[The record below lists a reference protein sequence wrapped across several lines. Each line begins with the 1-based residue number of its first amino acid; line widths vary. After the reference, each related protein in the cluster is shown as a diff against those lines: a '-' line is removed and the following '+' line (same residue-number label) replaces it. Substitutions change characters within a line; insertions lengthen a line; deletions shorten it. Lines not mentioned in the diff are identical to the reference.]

1 MSGEDWRFEY
11 SVEQMRLQRH
21 DFMNYLQVVY
31 GYIQL
36 NKPEEAIKY
45 IKQINTKMT
54 LLSMVF
60 NLECPDLSVL
70 LQDYINFCA
79 KYGIDVEFNNKLECI
94 DQDVVSKNISG
105 IKHSFP
111 AIKEKTLQSFQSEK
125 TKFYIFL
132 KGEPDNFKIIFT
144 KREDIGSLEGYNLI
158 NLGNNMII
166 NSGMAPNEESDFL
179 VFIHVK

>member
-11 SVEQMRLQRH
+11 TVEQMRLQRH

-36 NKPEEAIKY
+36 NKPEEAIRY
-45 IKQINTKMT
+45 IKQINTRMT

-79 KYGIDVEFNNKLECI
+79 KYGIDVKFNNELECI
-94 DQDVVSKNISG
+94 SPEVISKNISE
-105 IKHSFP
+105 IKNSFLT
-111 AIKEKTLQSFQSEK
+111 IKEKTLNYYQREK
-125 TKFYIFL
+125 TEFHIFL
-132 KGEPDNFKIIFT
+132 KGESDNFKIIFT
-144 KREDIGSLEGYNLI
+144 ISEDIGTLEGYKYSND
-158 NLGNNMII
+158 GNNI
-166 NSGMAPNEESDFL
+166 NSHNRMITYEEDGFL
-179 VFIHVK
+179 ISLHIK